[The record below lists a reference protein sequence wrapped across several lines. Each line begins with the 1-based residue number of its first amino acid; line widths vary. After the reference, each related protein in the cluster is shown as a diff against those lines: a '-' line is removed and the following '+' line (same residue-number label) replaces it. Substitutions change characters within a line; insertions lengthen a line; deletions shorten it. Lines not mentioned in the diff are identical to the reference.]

1 MCQQLIEKIDFYF
14 DETGYMV
21 FTEKYH
27 VDKGFCC
34 GHGCKHCPFNFESV
48 PEPRRTELLIE
59 KQNTKSVS
67 SFE

>member
-1 MCQQLIEKIDFYF
+1 VSQPLIENIDFYF

-27 VDKGFCC
+27 IDKGFCC
-34 GHGCKHCPFNFESV
+34 GHGCRHCPFNFESV
-48 PEPRRTELLIE
+48 PEPRRTELLNE
-59 KQNTKSVS
+59 KAKTVS